1 MLQPCYFTF
10 VVYFLFLISTGMIGE
25 ARTGCENHSE
35 FTLRLK
41 LLLELMYTA
50 LQQIGNHSWL
60 ELYNVKLSVP
70 DPDKFM
76 SGDQGA
82 VKIKASGPEP

>member
-1 MLQPCYFTF
+1 
-10 VVYFLFLISTGMIGE
+10 MIGE
-25 ARTGCENHSE
+25 ARTGCGKNHSE

-41 LLLELMYTA
+41 LLLELTYTA